1 MIENIN
7 PNLFK
12 KPTETNIEKLENL
25 NNFLKTLSEKFQKE
39 NLPVKENC
47 RIDQEKYSEIFKKE
61 EIIKDKEK
69 VLTLEEQWFQER
81 DETKIEEKK
90 IKKAGEQLEMIKT
103 AILNKF
109 LYEKFYVVRASL
121 YDDIFNKVDNVILNK
136 NTGEIICAFD
146 EVEDIKGEKF
156 KEKKEKV
163 LLRNQRGVAL
173 KYGLKLENN
182 QIKLTSIE
190 NLPIFYIAL
199 PNEYLEKAINNFE
212 PEFEKKSEC
221 EKMFFNFFLSLVD
234 KEIKEI
240 YRRKIEIDPIVLD
253 KIENFQKNLKKL
265 KTNKEKSSHLGT

>member
-240 YRRKIEIDPIVLD
+240 YRRKIEIDPVVLD